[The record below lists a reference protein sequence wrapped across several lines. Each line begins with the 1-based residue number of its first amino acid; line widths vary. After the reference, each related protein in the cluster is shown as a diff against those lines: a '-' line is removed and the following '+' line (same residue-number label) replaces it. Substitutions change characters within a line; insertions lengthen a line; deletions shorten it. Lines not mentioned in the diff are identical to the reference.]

1 MTPLVATGQDGEID
15 ALHARIDALET
26 EIVQLRCQLAI
37 SERALSQSEKLKALQ
52 QLTCSVA
59 HELANP
65 LTAMIARAVLIGTVR
80 SIEEAA
86 RHAGIIEEQ
95 GKRATKIVRN
105 LSAFARRRAV
115 TRALF
120 SLNDVVRA
128 VVDVHSYQLRGTNI
142 EIVEDLETEPG
153 RVEGD
158 PHEVEQVLL
167 NLVANAQYA
176 MIQAHGRGR
185 LTFRTRSNPT
195 GVRLAV
201 EDDGPGI
208 ELDIQERMFEPFFT
222 TKGEDGTGLGLSIAR
237 DLMAAHGGRLW
248 VDSAPQAGTRMWIEL
263 PRVPAPAVG
272 AVLRPPMAD
281 VRTDVP
287 RGRVLIVDDDVEVGL
302 LMADL
307 LRSRGYETEYVRA
320 GEEAL
325 ARLRSCRY
333 DGLLTDLRMP
343 DMGGDELWRTLAREQ
358 PALASRTIFMTGYY
372 AAPETTALLDAIG
385 RPYLQ
390 KPFRSDELDEVLAVL
405 APAAE

>member
-1 MTPLVATGQDGEID
+1 MTPLVAMDQDREID
-15 ALHARIDALET
+15 ALHARIGALEA
-26 EIVQLRCQLAI
+26 EIVQLRRQLTI

-65 LTAMIARAVLIGTVR
+65 LTAMIARAVLIGTVP
-80 SIEEAA
+80 SLEEAA
-86 RHAGIIEEQ
+86 RHAAIIEEQ

-115 TRALF
+115 TRAQF

-128 VVDVHSYQLRGTNI
+128 VVDVHGYQLRAANV
-142 EIVEDLETEPG
+142 EIVADLETEPG
-153 RVEGD
+153 GVEGD

-195 GVRLAV
+195 GVRLLV

-208 ELDIQERMFEPFFT
+208 EPDVQERMFEPFFT

-237 DLMAAHGGRLW
+237 DLVAAHGGRLW
-248 VDSAPQAGTRMWIEL
+248 VDSAPRAGTRMWIEL
-263 PRVPAPAVG
+263 PRVPAPAAGV
-272 AVLRPPMAD
+272 VPQPPLTD
-281 VRTDVP
+281 VRPDVP

-325 ARLRSCRY
+325 ARLRARRY

-358 PALASRTIFMTGYY
+358 PELASRTIFMTGYY
-372 AAPETTALLDAIG
+372 AAPETTAVLDAIG